1 MASAIATI
9 AHAAHNVASSLI
21 ADAQIQPGAVIP
33 AQEIKEDAPDKTSA
47 LVLTGKNIIIGVPGA
62 FTTPC
67 NAHIP
72 AYIETYEEFKNKGIN
87 EIYVVGVNDVFVTND
102 FSKIFEDDYLSPF
115 KYVAIHFIADDK
127 AAFIGSLGL
136 LFDATPLLGGQ
147 RSKRFVIVTEGD
159 KVLSVAVEVAPPDVT
174 ITAAKAVLAQL

>member
-1 MASAIATI
+1 M
-9 AHAAHNVASSLI
+9 
-21 ADAQIQPGAVIP
+21 
-33 AQEIKEDAPDKTSA
+33 
-47 LVLTGKNIIIGVPGA
+47 
-62 FTTPC
+62 
-67 NAHIP
+67 
-72 AYIETYEEFKNKGIN
+72 
-87 EIYVVGVNDVFVTND
+87 VGVNDVFVT
-102 FSKIFEDDYLSPF
+102 KAWKEKLAPQGTP
-115 KYVAIHFIADDK
+115 IHFVADDK

>member
-87 EIYVVGVNDVFVTND
+87 EIYVVGVNDVFVT
-102 FSKIFEDDYLSPF
+102 KAWKEKLAPQGTP
-115 KYVAIHFIADDK
+115 IHFIADDK